1 MTRIIGGSAKGRPLR
16 VPEQGTR
23 PTSDRVREAVFSSL
37 EHRLGG
43 WSGVTVYDLYAGS
56 GAFALEALSRGAARA
71 VAVERERRAL
81 EVIRANAAACRLT
94 LDVVAADVAQFC
106 QRPPSPTPDLVFVD
120 PPYEL
125 PAEALRAQLAQ
136 LLAQVPEG
144 HQVLLVVE
152 RSARD
157 AESPLPAGC
166 DDIDTR
172 RLGETSV
179 TYAHW
184 YGEHHDGAAP
194 A

>member
-1 MTRIIGGSAKGRPLR
+1 MTRIIGGSAKGRTLR

-43 WSGVTVYDLYAGS
+43 FNGRCVYDLYAGS

-71 VAVERERRAL
+71 VAVERDRKAASI
-81 EVIRANAAACRLT
+81 IRANAEACRLT
-94 LDVVAADVAQFC
+94 PEIVQSDVARFVE
-106 QRPPSPTPDLVFVD
+106 RTPAPEPDLIFAD
-120 PPYEL
+120 PPYDL
-125 PAEALRAQLAQ
+125 PSADLRQQLEAILRQL
-136 LLAQVPEG
+136 PDRE
-144 HQVLLVVE
+144 VLLVIE

-157 AESPLPAGC
+157 ADSPVPAGC
-166 DDIDTR
+166 TDIDVR
-172 RLGETSV
+172 RHGETSV

-184 YGEHHDGAAP
+184 YGYPHDGSAP